1 MYRVFIHRSTESLGQ
16 YTGKIA
22 GKGAFLKTD
31 FCLNLWLNWRWSEQI
46 SKKIFKNSTLF
57 RERQITQAMAR
68 AISRTLK
75 FIGTLSKILKKNS
88 FDLKYPKLVLADK
101 GKFPFASAKNEQNA
115 QLPESL
121 STAICG
127 FIRQCSNSTAAA
139 DSSEPGQL
147 PGRSAAFVGTVLF
160 TKPWAGPREPW
171 SVTGV

>member
-127 FIRQCSNSTAAA
+127 FIRQCSWQLWARAASWQICSLCGHCIVYKA
-139 DSSEPGQL
+139 MGWAQRAMISD
-147 PGRSAAFVGTVLF
+147 RSVVG
-160 TKPWAGPREPW
+160 
-171 SVTGV
+171 SQ